1 MTEDQTLPSLWLLSD
16 RRNDA
21 ALERVLA
28 VLPPGSGFVFRHYH
42 LTPAAR
48 RARFDTLAAVARR
61 RGHLVVLSRVQGWG
75 EDGIYGPASVIAG
88 QPGLRLA
95 TAHDAADIAAADAA
109 AVDGVFLSPVFPTRS
124 HAGAAPLG
132 PARFRRLAALA
143 RMPVIALGGMTHDRA
158 RMLGIA
164 RWGAI
169 DGLAVPA
176 IP

>member
-1 MTEDQTLPSLWLLSD
+1 MWLLSD

-21 ALERVLA
+21 VLEPTLA
-28 VLPPGSGFVFRHYH
+28 TLPPGSGFVFRHYH

-48 RARFDTLAAVARR
+48 RDRFDALAAAARR
-61 RGHLVVLSRVQGWG
+61 RGHLVVLSRAWGWG
-75 EDGIYGPASVIAG
+75 EDGTYGPANFIAA

-95 TAHDAADIAAADAA
+95 TAHDAAEIAAAKAA
-109 AVDGVFLSPVFPTRS
+109 SADGVFVSPVFPTRS
-124 HAGAAPLG
+124 HPGAASLG
-132 PARFRRLAALA
+132 PARFQRLAALA

-169 DGLAVPA
+169 DGLAAPA